1 VVKLPFDD
9 MSKLSSSAKEA
20 VDIFWAADTG
30 CNPEDFD
37 TDAVVVV
44 ERPSDDGSEY
54 AQFFRRKRRLQI
66 RCSASIVDIVR
77 NATHGQAQDAI
88 FDVAFVER
96 ALTGRI
102 GRVLGP
108 AYLGYL
114 DELDLDREDP
124 NVRILS
130 RDDRDARL
138 LSGDDRDALNDLRD
152 SVTAQDWE
160 HSGLNK
166 PDQQIAGYFI
176 DRELVSAA
184 GYKLWGGRIA
194 HICVLT
200 RGDAR
205 GAGHGRACVRG
216 IAAYAIEQGLIAQYQ
231 TLYENAPSLAIARSL
246 GFEDYAAKIYVR
258 ATAP

>member
-1 VVKLPFDD
+1 VVKPPFED
-9 MSKLSSSAKEA
+9 MSKLSDSAKKA

-77 NATHGQAQDAI
+77 KATYGQAQDAI
-88 FDVAFVER
+88 FDVDFVER
-96 ALTGRI
+96 ALTGHI
-102 GRVLGP
+102 DRVLGP
-108 AYLGYL
+108 TYLGYL
-114 DELDLDREDP
+114 DALDSDREDP
-124 NVRILS
+124 NVRLLS
-130 RDDRDARL
+130 RIDM
-138 LSGDDRDALNDLRD
+138 GALNDLRD
-152 SVTAQDWE
+152 RVTAQDWE
-160 HSGLNK
+160 YSGLD
-166 PDQQIAGYFI
+166 PDQPIAGYFI
-176 DRELVSAA
+176 DKMLVSAA
-184 GYKLWGGRIA
+184 GYKVWGGRLA

-205 GAGHGRACVRG
+205 GAGYGRACVRK
-216 IAAYAIEQGLIAQYQ
+216 IAAHAIEQKLIAQYQ

-246 GFEDYAAKIYVR
+246 RFEDYAARIYVR
-258 ATAP
+258 ATAL

>member
-1 VVKLPFDD
+1 
-9 MSKLSSSAKEA
+9 MGKLSDKAKRA

-37 TDAVVVV
+37 TDAVVVI
-44 ERPSDDGSEY
+44 ERPSDHGSEY
-54 AQFFRRKRRLQI
+54 AQFFRRKRRLQVT
-66 RCSASIVDIVR
+66 CSASIVDTVR
-77 NATHGQAQDAI
+77 GATYGQAQDAI

-102 GRVLGP
+102 DRVLGP
-108 AYLGYL
+108 VYLGYMDSL
-114 DELDLDREDP
+114 DSGRDDP
-124 NVRILS
+124 NVRLLG

-138 LSGDDRDALNDLRD
+138 LSRGDRDALSDLFGR
-152 SVTAQDWE
+152 VTTQDWE
-160 HSGLNK
+160 YSGLE
-166 PDQQIAGYFI
+166 PDQPIAGYFI
-176 DRELVSAA
+176 GAELVSAA
-184 GYKLWGGRIA
+184 GYKVWGGRIA

-205 GAGHGRACVRG
+205 GAGYGRACVRG
-216 IAAYAIEQGLIAQYQ
+216 IAAHAIERGLIAQYQ

-246 GFEDYAAKIYVR
+246 RFEDYAARMYVR

>member
-1 VVKLPFDD
+1 
-9 MSKLSSSAKEA
+9 MSKLSDSAQEA
-20 VDIFWAADTG
+20 VDIFWAADTD
-30 CNPEDFD
+30 CHPEDFD

-77 NATHGQAQDAI
+77 NATHGQAQDTI

-102 GRVLGP
+102 NRVLGP

-114 DELDLDREDP
+114 DALDSDRVDP
-124 NVRILS
+124 NVRLLS
-130 RDDRDARL
+130 R
-138 LSGDDRDALNDLRD
+138 DDRDALNDLRD

-160 HSGLNK
+160 HSGFNK

-205 GAGHGRACVRG
+205 GVGYGRACVRG
-216 IAAYAIEQGLIAQYQ
+216 IAAHAIEQGLIVQYRA
-231 TLYENAPSLAIARSL
+231 LYENAPSLAIARSL
-246 GFEDYAAKIYVR
+246 GFEDYAASIYVR